1 MAKYLLIRFEDDED
15 VNIDKRWFNNMSSQQ
30 EVIAVYKAPTVFCEC
45 YSVKNRGW
53 TKGRKW
59 GWWVCDQCGKP
70 AGGVA
75 IENRVNDSSFGYN
88 LLHHKFDIEIP
99 SE

>member
-15 VNIDKRWFNNMSSQQ
+15 VDRVIVSSELPGHP

-53 TKGRKW
+53 TKGKKW

-70 AGGVA
+70 AGGIA
-75 IENRVNDSSFGYN
+75 IENRINDSSFGYN